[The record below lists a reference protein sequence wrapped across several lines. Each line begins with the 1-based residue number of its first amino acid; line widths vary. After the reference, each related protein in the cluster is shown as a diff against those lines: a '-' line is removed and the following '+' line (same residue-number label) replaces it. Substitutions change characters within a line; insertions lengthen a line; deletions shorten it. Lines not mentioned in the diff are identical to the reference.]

1 MLTEIADGVWTHT
14 SEFMLTNSVVV
25 QGADGVLVVDAGI
38 TRNELACLASDLQ
51 ALGRPVVAGF
61 STHPHWDHVLWHPA
75 LGTPPRYSTTAGAA
89 AIGGRLADPEW
100 KSFVASMIP
109 ADLVERVPLDETFG
123 RITALPSDESLGAA
137 VRIIEHSGHAPGHAA
152 LLVEDVVI
160 GDVVIGDVL
169 IAGDMLSDV
178 LVPILSPF
186 GADPVADS
194 LAALDLL
201 EGAAARVV
209 IPGHGTVG
217 TDVQARIDLDRAY
230 LVALRDGTPV
240 SDPRIDAAQPGWEWV
255 SGLHAGQAE
264 RFGR

>member
-1 MLTEIADGVWTHT
+1 MLTQITDGVWTHT

-25 QGADGVLVVDAGI
+25 QGSDGVLVVDAGV
-38 TRNELACLASDLQ
+38 TRDELACLASDLDQ
-51 ALGRPVVAGF
+51 PVVAGF
-61 STHPHWDHVLWHPA
+61 STHPHWDHLLWHPA
-75 LGTPPRYSTTAGAA
+75 LGTPPRYGTAAGAA
-89 AIGGRLADPEW
+89 AIGARLADPEW
-100 KSFVASMIP
+100 RSFVAGMIP
-109 ADLVERVPLDETFG
+109 ADLVERVPLDDTFG
-123 RITALPSDESLGAA
+123 RITALPSDESLGAS

-152 LLVEDVVI
+152 LLV
-160 GDVVIGDVL
+160 GDVLIGDVL

-178 LVPILSPF
+178 LIPILSPF

-230 LVALRDGTPV
+230 LRALRDGVAV
-240 SDPRIDAAQPGWEWV
+240 SDPRIDAAAPGWEWV
-255 SGLHAGQAE
+255 SGLHAGQAA
-264 RFGR
+264 RLAG

>member
-1 MLTEIADGVWTHT
+1 MLTQITDGVWTHT
-14 SEFMLTNSVVV
+14 SAFMQTNTVVV

-38 TRNELACLASDLQ
+38 TRDELACLASDLQ
-51 ALGRPVVAGF
+51 VLGRPVVAGF

-75 LGTPPRYSTTAGAA
+75 LGTPPRYGTAAAAA
-89 AIGGRLADPEW
+89 AIGARLADPEW
-100 KSFVASMIP
+100 PSFVAGMIP
-109 ADLVERVPLDETFG
+109 AEFVEQVPLDETFG
-123 RITALPSDESLGAA
+123 RITALPSEESLGAS

-160 GDVVIGDVL
+160 GDVLV
-169 IAGDMLSDV
+169 AGDMLSDV

-194 LAALDLL
+194 LAALELL
-201 EGAAARVV
+201 EGAAARIV

-230 LVALRDGTPV
+230 LVALRDGTPAA
-240 SDPRIDAAQPGWEWV
+240 DPRVDAPQAGWEWV
-255 SGLHAGQAE
+255 GGLHAGQAA
-264 RFGR
+264 RLAQQD

>member
-1 MLTEIADGVWTHT
+1 MLTQITDGVWTHT

-25 QGADGVLVVDAGI
+25 QGSDGVLVVDAGV
-38 TRNELACLASDLQ
+38 TRDELACLASDLDQ
-51 ALGRPVVAGF
+51 PVVAGF
-61 STHPHWDHVLWHPA
+61 STHPHWDHLLWHPA
-75 LGTPPRYSTTAGAA
+75 LGTPPRYGTAAGAA
-89 AIGGRLADPEW
+89 AIGARLADPEW
-100 KSFVASMIP
+100 RSFVAGMIP
-109 ADLVERVPLDETFG
+109 ADLVERVPLDDTFG
-123 RITALPSDESLGAA
+123 RITALPSDESLGAS

-152 LLVEDVVI
+152 LLV
-160 GDVVIGDVL
+160 GDVLIGDVL

-178 LVPILSPF
+178 LIPILSPF

>member
-1 MLTEIADGVWTHT
+1 MLTQITDGIWTHT

-38 TRNELACLASDLQ
+38 TRDELACLASDLD
-51 ALGRPVVAGF
+51 RPVVAGF
-61 STHPHWDHVLWHPA
+61 STHPHWDHLLWHPA
-75 LGTPPRYSTTAGAA
+75 LGTPPRYGTAAAAGA
-89 AIGGRLADPEW
+89 IGARLADPEW
-100 KSFVASMIP
+100 PSFVAGMIP

-123 RITALPSDESLGAA
+123 RITALLSEESLGAS

-152 LLVEDVVI
+152 LLIEDA
-160 GDVVIGDVL
+160 GVL

-178 LVPILSPF
+178 LIPILSPF
-186 GADPVADS
+186 GADPVGDS

-201 EGAAARVV
+201 EGAFREGTGARVV

>member
-25 QGADGVLVVDAGI
+25 QGADGVVIVDAGI
-38 TRNELACLASDLQ
+38 TRDELACLASDLDQ
-51 ALGRPVVAGF
+51 PVVAGF

-75 LGTPPRYSTTAGAA
+75 LGTPPRYGTAAAAGA
-89 AIGGRLADPEW
+89 IGARLADPEW
-100 KSFVASMIP
+100 PSFVAGMIP
-109 ADLVERVPLDETFG
+109 ADLVDQVPLDETFG
-123 RITALPSDESLGAA
+123 RITALPSEESLGAS
-137 VRIIEHSGHAPGHAA
+137 VRIIEHRGHAPGHAA
-152 LLVEDVVI
+152 LLVEDAVM
-160 GDVVIGDVL
+160 GDVL

-201 EGAAARVV
+201 EGALLGGTGARVV

-217 TDVQARIDLDRAY
+217 TDVQARIELDRAY
-230 LVALRDGTPV
+230 LIALRDGVAV
-240 SDPRIDAAQPGWEWV
+240 SDPRIDAAAPGWEWV
-255 SGLHAGQAE
+255 SGLHDGQVA
-264 RFGR
+264 RLSAS